1 MYRIRRRAAQILKLS
16 KLLFQNLVQFPFRRY
31 YTYTGT
37 ASEALLEPPFNLHSE
52 TRDLRD
58 VCTLY
63 S

>member
-31 YTYTGT
+31 YTYT